1 MLGMLRGL
9 FYYGPMELSLHLRS
23 YAHNVD
29 EHSHDHHQLVL
40 PVTGSL
46 DLSIEG
52 QGGEVS
58 AQNLAVIE
66 AGKSHAFAGKGENHF
81 LVLDV
86 PESMSDY
93 VHNLPCYLPTDE
105 ALHRYIRFLQAW
117 QQSAQS
123 SDLLASCDRQAMVLL
138 LQMLQAKKD
147 APQKLDQRLDKVC
160 QIIEADLSANLN
172 VEQLAQVAA
181 ISVRQ
186 LNSLFQRYL
195 GLSAKQYII
204 EKRMQKAWRL
214 LVGSQMPVQQVAE
227 AVGYQDASAFAHR
240 CKQSFG
246 LSASE
251 IRQKHQL
258 ERQN

>member
-1 MLGMLRGL
+1 
-9 FYYGPMELSLHLRS
+9 MELSLHLRS
-23 YAHNVD
+23 YAHDVD
-29 EHSHDHHQLVL
+29 EHSHDFHQLVL
-40 PVTGSL
+40 PVAGTL
-46 DLSIEG
+46 DLSIDG
-52 QGGEVS
+52 QGGAVS
-58 AQNLAVIE
+58 AQNLAIIE
-66 AGKSHAFAGKGENHF
+66 AGKSHAFAGRGENHF

-123 SDLLASCDRQAMVLL
+123 SDLLASCDRQALVLL

-147 APQKLDQRLDKVC
+147 APVQIDQRLDKVC
-160 QIIEADLSANLN
+160 QLIEADLSSTLS
-172 VEQLAQVAA
+172 VEKLATMAA

-186 LNSLFQRYL
+186 LNSVFQRYL
-195 GLSAKQYII
+195 GLSVKQYII

-214 LVGSQMPVQQVAE
+214 LSSTSLPVQQVAE
-227 AVGYQDASAFAHR
+227 SVGYQDASAFAHR
-240 CKQSFG
+240 CRQSFG

-251 IRQKHQL
+251 IRQKHQ
-258 ERQN
+258 QDCQK

>member
-1 MLGMLRGL
+1 
-9 FYYGPMELSLHLRS
+9 MELSLHLRS
-23 YAHNVD
+23 YAGDVD
-29 EHSHDHHQLVL
+29 EHSHDFHQLVL
-40 PVTGSL
+40 PVTGQL
-46 DLSIEG
+46 DLSIDG

-66 AGKSHAFAGKGENHF
+66 AGKSHAFAGRGENHF

-123 SDLLASCDRQAMVLL
+123 SDLLASCDRQALVLL

-147 APQKLDQRLDKVC
+147 APQQLDQRLHKVC
-160 QIIEADLSANLN
+160 QLIEVDLSNTPS
-172 VEQLAQVAA
+172 VEQLAGQAA

-195 GLSAKQYII
+195 GLSVKQYII

-214 LVGSQMPVQQVAE
+214 LSSTLLPIQQVAD

-240 CKQSFG
+240 CNQSFG
-246 LSASE
+246 LSASD

-258 ERQN
+258 KHQK

>member
-1 MLGMLRGL
+1 
-9 FYYGPMELSLHLRS
+9 MELSLHLRS
-23 YAHNVD
+23 YAGDVD
-29 EHSHDHHQLVL
+29 EHSHDFHQLVL
-40 PVTGSL
+40 PVTGQL
-46 DLSIEG
+46 DLSIDG

-66 AGKSHAFAGKGENHF
+66 AGKSHAFAGRGENHF

-123 SDLLASCDRQAMVLL
+123 SDLLASCDRQALVLL

-147 APQKLDQRLDKVC
+147 APQQLDQRLHKVC
-160 QIIEADLSANLN
+160 QLIEVDLSNTPS
-172 VEQLAQVAA
+172 VEQQAGQAA

-186 LNSLFQRYL
+186 LTSLFQRYL
-195 GLSAKQYII
+195 GLSVKQYII

-214 LVGSQMPVQQVAE
+214 LSSTQLPIQQVAD

-246 LSASE
+246 LSASD

-258 ERQN
+258 KHQK

>member
-1 MLGMLRGL
+1 
-9 FYYGPMELSLHLRS
+9 MELSLHLRS
-23 YAHNVD
+23 YAYDVD
-29 EHSHDHHQLVL
+29 EHSHDFHQLVL
-40 PVTGSL
+40 PVAGQL
-46 DLSIEG
+46 DLSIDG

-66 AGKSHAFAGKGENHF
+66 AGKSHAFAGRGENHF

-123 SDLLASCDRQAMVLL
+123 SDLLASCDRQALVLL

-147 APQKLDQRLDKVC
+147 APQQLDQRLHMVC
-160 QIIEADLSANLN
+160 QLIEVDLSNTPS
-172 VEQLAQVAA
+172 VEQLAGQAA

-195 GLSAKQYII
+195 GLSVKQYII

-214 LVGSQMPVQQVAE
+214 LSSTQLPIQQVAD

-246 LSASE
+246 LSASD

-258 ERQN
+258 KHQK

>member
-1 MLGMLRGL
+1 ML
-9 FYYGPMELSLHLRS
+9 YHVAMELSLHLRS
-23 YAHNVD
+23 YAHDVD
-29 EHSHDHHQLVL
+29 EHSHDYHQLVL
-40 PVTGSL
+40 PVVGSL
-46 DLSIEG
+46 DLSIAG

-93 VHNLPCYLPTDE
+93 VHQLPCYLPTDE

-117 QQSAQS
+117 KQSAQS
-123 SDLLASCDRQAMVLL
+123 SDLMASCDRQALVLL
-138 LQMLQAKKD
+138 LQMLQAKKQ
-147 APQKLDQRLDKVC
+147 APQQLDQRLDKVC
-160 QIIEADLSANLN
+160 RLIEADLSTSIS
-172 VEQLAQVAA
+172 VDQLANMAA

-195 GLSAKQYII
+195 GLSVKQYII

-214 LVGSQMPVQQVAE
+214 LASSQMAIQQVAE

-251 IRQKHQL
+251 IRQKHQR
-258 ERQN
+258 ERQI

>member
-1 MLGMLRGL
+1 
-9 FYYGPMELSLHLRS
+9 MELSLHLRS
-23 YAHNVD
+23 YAGDVD
-29 EHSHDHHQLVL
+29 EHSHDFHQLVL
-40 PVTGSL
+40 PVTGQL
-46 DLSIEG
+46 DLSIDG

-66 AGKSHAFAGKGENHF
+66 AGKSHAFAGRGENHF

-105 ALHRYIRFLQAW
+105 ALHRYIRFLQVW

-123 SDLLASCDRQAMVLL
+123 SDLLASCDRQALVLL

-147 APQKLDQRLDKVC
+147 APQQLDQRLHKVC
-160 QIIEADLSANLN
+160 QLIEDDLSNTPS
-172 VEQLAQVAA
+172 VEQLAGQAA

-195 GLSAKQYII
+195 GLSVKQYII

-214 LVGSQMPVQQVAE
+214 LSSTLLPIQQVAD

-246 LSASE
+246 LSASD

-258 ERQN
+258 KHQK

>member
-1 MLGMLRGL
+1 
-9 FYYGPMELSLHLRS
+9 MERSLHLRS
-23 YAHNVD
+23 YAGDVD
-29 EHSHDHHQLVL
+29 EHSHDFHQLVL
-40 PVTGSL
+40 PVTGQL
-46 DLSIEG
+46 DLSIDG
-52 QGGEVS
+52 QRGEVS

-66 AGKSHAFAGKGENHF
+66 AGKSHAFAGRGENHF

-123 SDLLASCDRQAMVLL
+123 SDLLASCDRQALVLL

-147 APQKLDQRLDKVC
+147 APQQLDQRLHKVC
-160 QIIEADLSANLN
+160 QLIEVDLSNTPS
-172 VEQLAQVAA
+172 VEQLAGQAA

-195 GLSAKQYII
+195 GLSVKQYII

-214 LVGSQMPVQQVAE
+214 LSSTLLPIQQVAD

-246 LSASE
+246 LSASD

-258 ERQN
+258 KHQK